1 MAVRSLPWP
10 GASGQPDPG
19 VGVSPFSRNENRPGF
34 SGLVGKGSSS
44 RRSGG
49 WGRRRGEGREER
61 KEGREDGRGR
71 EARVCRAPLLLGLP
85 SGSVPGRCSSRAG
98 RGAGRTRLLR
108 LRSGS
113 PPRRAGRALGTG
125 GGLGG
130 MGRREPLLRQPQPP
144 RRWDPVTRVPPPRRD
159 LSLATPP
166 RLGQFHL

>member
-1 MAVRSLPWP
+1 MAGRSLPWP

-85 SGSVPGRCSSRAG
+85 SSSVPGRCSSRAG
-98 RGAGRTRLLR
+98 RGTGRTRLLR

-130 MGRREPLLRQPQPP
+130 DGEARAVAE
-144 RRWDPVTRVPPPRRD
+144 TAA
-159 LSLATPP
+159 ATAA
-166 RLGQFHL
+166 LGPSY